1 MDRGADRLQCMAPS
15 NRTEILNELRK
26 SPSISVLLCY
36 TNNCAHLTVVR
47 RKALIYVRNLEK
59 GVTHTKF
66 QTVSLMFRKTGT
78 DFLRIVPGT
87 E

>member
-15 NRTEILNELRK
+15 NRTEILN
-26 SPSISVLLCY
+26 VLLCY